1 MAISNSSSYISDLL
15 NAGNDAFSNL
25 YEVVLTPNG
34 KFEKEEDGKTFT
46 MRCKDFTPPSI
57 SGGDPYRVRYVTAFV
72 DWPSAKVNVTRTFDL
87 TFRVDSNYL
96 AYRRLHLLAE
106 GNFNPNTDYVNTNL
120 TDLAKTSF
128 TITVNALTNGSSSA
142 TAKDKLALYTFKNC
156 IITGITPI
164 EYKQGDASPITT
176 KATFIFGDMVDLQTS
191 LQDKDKDKD
200 KDKGKDKG
208 KGK

>member
-1 MAISNSSSYISDLL
+1 MAIGDNSNYISDLL

-34 KFEKEEDGKTFT
+34 GFENEEDGTTFT
-46 MRCKDFTPPSI
+46 MRCKDFTPPSL

-87 TFRVDSNYL
+87 TFRVDSNYT
-96 AYRRLHLLAE
+96 AYRRLHLLVKD
-106 GNFNPNTDYVNTNL
+106 NFNPNTDYINTNL

-128 TITVNALTNGSSSA
+128 TITVNVLTNGSSSA
-142 TAKDKLALYTFKNC
+142 ADKDKMALYTFNNC

-164 EYKQGDASPITT
+164 EYKQGDASPITA
-176 KATFIFGDMVDLQTS
+176 KATFIFGDMNDLQTS
-191 LQDKDKDKD
+191 L
-200 KDKGKDKG
+200 
-208 KGK
+208 

>member
-34 KFEKEEDGKTFT
+34 GFENEGDSTTFT
-46 MRCKDFTPPSI
+46 MRCKDFTPPDL

-87 TFRVDSNYL
+87 TFRVDSNYT
-96 AYRRLHLLAE
+96 AYKRLHLLVKD
-106 GNFNPNTDYVNTNL
+106 NFNPNTDYVNTDL
-120 TDLAKTSF
+120 TDLKNTSF
-128 TITVNALTNGSSSA
+128 TITVNVLKNGSSSA
-142 TAKDKLALYTFKNC
+142 TERDKMALYTFNNC

-164 EYKQGDASPITT
+164 EYKQGDASPITA
-176 KATFIFGDMVDLQTS
+176 KATFVFGDMTDLQTS
-191 LQDKDKDKD
+191 L
-200 KDKGKDKG
+200 
-208 KGK
+208 